1 MSLEASKKQEQ
12 EQEPEPI
19 IIEIADYE
27 NIEVVLSK
35 MIVTLTEVIGASR
48 LPDVYVGYEKI
59 PFERRDPVYKSI
71 MREEFKGVMDSFI
84 EKHTL

>member
-1 MSLEASKKQEQ
+1 MSLEASKKQ

-59 PFERRDPVYKSI
+59 PFEQRDPVYKNI
-71 MREEFKGVMDSFI
+71 MREEFKGVKNSFI